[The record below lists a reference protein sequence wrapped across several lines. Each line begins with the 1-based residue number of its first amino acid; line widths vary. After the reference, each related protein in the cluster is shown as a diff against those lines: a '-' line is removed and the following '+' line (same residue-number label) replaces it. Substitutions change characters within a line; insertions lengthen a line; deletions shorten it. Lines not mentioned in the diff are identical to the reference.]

1 MAQRTV
7 QGNKNLAKHIK
18 SRRNELGLTIEEAA
32 VRAGVGTKTWCRY
45 EAGESIRADKCRGV
59 CKALNW
65 HVLPEQEVGDEDL
78 LNIQE
83 YKKHEAWSSFLE
95 KNFGEIAAFSFAA
108 GSDILLDHI
117 EEDMRELS
125 SMSAGSHIGQIRY
138 SHLGGSFPEQFLMH
152 YDYEFLYRIK
162 CVLRKMRMLAKA
174 GLPMT
179 AHSVLE
185 ELVIYLCDEEASA
198 LMEVS
203 EGFYNMEDSGMS
215 DSNEWMFD
223 LFGDMDIITFLYSDE
238 YLDESHP
245 YHYSHWSSQQFYME

>member
-1 MAQRTV
+1 MAQKTI
-7 QGNKNLAKHIK
+7 QGNKNLAKQIK
-18 SRRNELGLTIEEAA
+18 SRRIELGLTIEEAA
-32 VRAGVGTKTWCRY
+32 MRAGVGTKTWYRY
-45 EAGESIRADKCRGV
+45 ESGESIRADKCKGV

-65 HVLPEQEVGDEDL
+65 YVLPEQEIGDEDT

-83 YKKHEAWSSFLE
+83 YKKHEAWSPFLE

-117 EEDMRELS
+117 EEDMSELS

-138 SHLGGSFPEQFLMH
+138 SYLEGSFPEQFLMH

-162 CVLRKMRMLAKA
+162 CVLCKMRMRAKL

-179 AHSVLE
+179 VHSVLE
-185 ELVIYLCDEEASA
+185 ELVIYLCNEEASD

-203 EGFYNMEDSGMS
+203 EGFYNMEDSGMFDS
-215 DSNEWMFD
+215 DEWMFE